1 MISTYT
7 LGGFIH
13 ILLIVALIAL
23 SMVVVYS
30 APLLIKYALD
40 RYSQDS
46 WFHSAYYA
54 LASTLIIVFLNS
66 SSPDFIYFQF

>member
-1 MISTYT
+1 M
-7 LGGFIH
+7 
-13 ILLIVALIAL
+13 IVALITL

-30 APLLIKYALD
+30 IPLMIKFALD
-40 RYSQDS
+40 HFSQDS

-54 LASTLIIVFLNS
+54 LATTLIIVFLNS